1 MERNYTKQQ
10 QDIIKFY
17 ETNSVDFDEE
27 QDNEP
32 TEACGYDAVLDQK
45 LN

>member
-1 MERNYTKQQ
+1 MKRNYTKQQ

-17 ETNSVDFDEE
+17 ETNSVNFDEE
-27 QDNEP
+27 QDEP